1 MIVQALHRTT
11 YNAVLGRL
19 LIGYR
24 NQLSLDQKKMSDAL
38 GMSQSAW
45 SRIETGETSVTVAQL
60 GRIAQ
65 LLNVA
70 PQSIIEEVERAKLK
84 LQSAGVEVMLD
95 KPKKEDMAMALL
107 AGAALGVILVKVL
120 SAK

>member
-24 NQLSLDQKKMSDAL
+24 NQLNLDQKQMSDAL

-45 SRIETGETSVTVAQL
+45 SRIETGETSVTVSQL
-60 GRIAQ
+60 GRISR
-65 LLNVA
+65 LLNVT
-70 PQSIIEEVERAKLK
+70 PQSIIEEVERARTK

-95 KPKKEDMAMALL
+95 KPKKEDTVMALL

-120 SAK
+120 SSK